1 MIEQIYMKLKIIILL
16 NMIQLITGG
25 IQGVTLKQNKLIFK
39 NIDKK
44 TIINNI

>member
-16 NMIQLITGG
+16 NMIQLIMVL